1 MQLVDEYL
9 RLVAA
14 DDYAGFGALLTDDCR
29 FTLMPSGRSWTGRER
44 VMRFVTAA
52 GASRSHDERSHV
64 TITNWFSDGEQLV
77 VEYEHRALVLGR
89 RLRIDGYCWVLQIRD
104 GRFDAIR
111 EYINPSGFALGL
123 AMPILLRLAPLLT
136 RRARASDRQP

>member
-1 MQLVDEYL
+1 MRLIDEYL

-29 FTLMPSGRSWTGRER
+29 FTLMPSGRTWTGRER
-44 VMRFVTAA
+44 VMQFVAAA
-52 GASRSHDERSHV
+52 GASRSHDEQSHV
-64 TITNWFSDGEQLV
+64 TITDWFSDGEHLV

-89 RLRIDGYCWVLQIRD
+89 RLKIDGYCWVFHIRD
-104 GRFDAIR
+104 ERFDVIR
-111 EYINPSGFALGL
+111 EYINPSSVVLGL

-136 RRARASDRQP
+136 RGAGATGRHP